1 MKLNIKTNLIRKIRT
16 ILKKE
21 DRKVT
26 HKAIEDVVN
35 IVLEIGLTDHEIGS
49 GVNSHHKHD

>member
-1 MKLNIKTNLIRKIRT
+1 MKLNIKTNLIRKVKK

-21 DRKVT
+21 GQKTD

-35 IVLEIGLTDHEIGS
+35 LVLEIVLTDHEIGS
-49 GVNSHHKHD
+49 EVSRHHRHD